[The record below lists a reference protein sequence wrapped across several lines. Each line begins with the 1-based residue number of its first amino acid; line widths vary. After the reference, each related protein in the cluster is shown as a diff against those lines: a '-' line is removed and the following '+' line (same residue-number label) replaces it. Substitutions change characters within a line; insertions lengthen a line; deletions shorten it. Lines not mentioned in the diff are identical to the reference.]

1 MQPTFSLA
9 YTTIRPA
16 YVAKVV
22 KTWNDR
28 SSLKAHEWV
37 VSLDGNRA
45 DCVEAARQ
53 AGMLL
58 QQAGKGCAA
67 YKAIVQK
74 EPPYNCVRGWNLA
87 ASQTTGKIII
97 TVADDFMPPENWDT
111 QLLAVRPGWEDGEF
125 VVKVEDGYVH
135 DIFVLSI
142 LTRKRYE
149 KFGYVFYPQYES
161 MFCLPL
167 STPIL
172 MANWSMKALAHV
184 QKGHKII
191 GSERRFGARGQGEE
205 KRNFLTQ
212 TEVKATTSRKAE
224 TVLLSMESGR
234 EFICTPDH
242 VWACYGGARDYERDA
257 SGKLV
262 KMVGRYLRQSSAGRG
277 TLYYDVAAV
286 GRRLVRVELA
296 DDIPTGLPDNE
307 RELGWL
313 AGLYDGEGS
322 FPVISQSETHNPAV
336 CAEIERL
343 LTKYGFSFSTDRSQV
358 TFSKEGVEQRQK
370 VYTLTGGRKAYARF
384 LGIVRPVRC
393 QTAQVEKRMLT
404 SRFGVPDRIVAI
416 RVFKP
421 MTVMCLTTTTQNYVA
436 SGYLSH
442 NCDTEFGEVAKRDGV
457 VINAQ
462 HLLFE
467 HLHPDCQKRQRD
479 AADLS
484 HASKERWNRGEML
497 FNTRKAM
504 NFPLDSGPTRGTPMK
519 VQVGPSPHPGTAVT
533 IGQPGPAPVSAAPAV
548 KAEYC
553 AYLQVTKNDF
563 CLEEVCDRLREEGV
577 NTFFMAIPDE
587 YWFTKASV
595 PDEEVAQVEAVATS
609 QRSKGATVHTKRF
622 DVSTYRFPGDALI
635 VVEARLRNDSLSWIR
650 SHGFDRILIVDG
662 DELWFRGIL
671 SAIDACVREGAQSV
685 SCRMVPVIGFPG
697 YPVDKATDL
706 AVVYIGG
713 TAVFHECRTPRIS
726 PMKLPMPMVFH
737 FTATRR
743 TMEEIAAKMRVGG
756 HYDDKDYL
764 FDEWIE
770 KVLPHIKP
778 GFQHTWPSGHKGLHM
793 YNPYQIWPNV
803 RNWRPEELVQIP
815 SSLHPF
821 LAINPA

>member
-16 YVAKVV
+16 YIAKVV

-37 VSLDGNRA
+37 VSLDANRA

-53 AGMLL
+53 AGMVL
-58 QQAGKGCAA
+58 QQEGRGCHS

-87 ASQTTGKIII
+87 ASQTTGKVII

-111 QLLAVRPGWEDGEF
+111 QLLAIRPGWEDGEF

-161 MFCLPL
+161 MFC
-167 STPIL
+167 
-172 MANWSMKALAHV
+172 
-184 QKGHKII
+184 
-191 GSERRFGARGQGEE
+191 
-205 KRNFLTQ
+205 
-212 TEVKATTSRKAE
+212 
-224 TVLLSMESGR
+224 
-234 EFICTPDH
+234 
-242 VWACYGGARDYERDA
+242 
-257 SGKLV
+257 
-262 KMVGRYLRQSSAGRG
+262 
-277 TLYYDVAAV
+277 
-286 GRRLVRVELA
+286 
-296 DDIPTGLPDNE
+296 
-307 RELGWL
+307 
-313 AGLYDGEGS
+313 
-322 FPVISQSETHNPAV
+322 
-336 CAEIERL
+336 
-343 LTKYGFSFSTDRSQV
+343 
-358 TFSKEGVEQRQK
+358 
-370 VYTLTGGRKAYARF
+370 
-384 LGIVRPVRC
+384 
-393 QTAQVEKRMLT
+393 
-404 SRFGVPDRIVAI
+404 
-416 RVFKP
+416 
-421 MTVMCLTTTTQNYVA
+421 
-436 SGYLSH
+436 
-442 NCDTEFGEVAKRDGV
+442 DTEFGEVAKRDGV

-467 HLHPDCQKRQRD
+467 HLHPDCNKRPRD
-479 AADLS
+479 TADLS

-497 FNTRKAM
+497 FNARRAA
-504 NFPLDSGPTRGTPMK
+504 NFPLDTGPVHGKSMK
-519 VQVGPSPHPGTAVT
+519 VQVGASAHPGTSVT
-533 IGQPGPAPVSAAPAV
+533 IGQPGPAAAPAASAA
-548 KAEYC
+548 KTEYC

-587 YWFTKASV
+587 YWFTKMAV
-595 PDEEVAQVEAVATS
+595 PDEEVAQVEAVAAS
-609 QRSKGATVHTKRF
+609 LRLKGATVHTKRF
-622 DVSTYRFPGDALI
+622 DVSTYRYPGDALV
-635 VVEARLRNDSLSWIR
+635 VVEARLRNDSLAWIR
-650 SHGFDRILIVDG
+650 SHGFSHILIVDG
-662 DELWFRGIL
+662 DELWFRGTL
-671 SAIDACVREGAQSV
+671 SAVDACVREGAQSV

-713 TAVFHECRTPRIS
+713 NAMFHECRTPRIS
-726 PMKLPMPMVFH
+726 PMRLPMPMVFH

-764 FDEWIE
+764 FEEWIE
-770 KVLPHIKP
+770 KVLPNIKP

-803 RNWRPEELVQIP
+803 RHWRPEELAQIP
-815 SSLHPF
+815 ASLHPY
-821 LAINPA
+821 LAINKA